1 MYFIFFADAEF
12 IGSGR
17 FGQGR
22 GKILLDDVSCNGDE
36 SRLTECRSLGIG
48 VHNCRHSEDA
58 SVVCAGT
65 CTIFFLLLTQ
75 RYTIHT
81 QHNNNGCPPLRQPC
95 MVLEPNNLPCRLF
108 GSS

>member
-1 MYFIFFADAEF
+1 MYFIFADAEF

-36 SRLTECRSLGIG
+36 SHLTECRSLGIG

-81 QHNNNGCPPLRQPC
+81 QHNNNGCPPLRQSC